1 MKVGFRKRSYKK
13 SWSAM
18 TSGRYKRMM
27 KRAINPFYGRKG
39 MGFLKNPSKAL
50 RGAVYRRTTIG
61 LAPSDINRALRSSR
75 KGSASSSLKNDA
87 LRKRSVAV
95 SHTKKD
101 SAKVIE
107 LLKSEREKIEAQG
120 RMASKRH
127 LSSNARAG
135 YRNSIEGD
143 GVDSYSPTGDSIKIP
158 SIKKKRSGFWVV
170 AVCLLLLFV
179 LWSIGEVTTNR
190 QDNTSENTYDDSLYS
205 QDSDS
210 AANNSTV
217 ERIDENSSKISEDAP
232 SAESSSDVDYTDD
245 NLVEGS
251 KYDPECK
258 RAISAKYSIDIRGIH
273 YTGTQSEDKIS
284 NAGKYKMTSTLN
296 YGKTYKGRSNWVCYL
311 FVHTDDRI
319 TTVIYD
325 L

>member
-1 MKVGFRKRSYKK
+1 
-13 SWSAM
+13 M
-18 TSGRYKRMM
+18 TSGRYKRMT

-50 RGAVYRRTTIG
+50 RGAIYRRTTIG

-75 KGSASSSLKNDA
+75 KRSTSGSPKNDV
-87 LRKRSVAV
+87 LRKRSVAT
-95 SHTKKD
+95 SGTKKD

-107 LLKSEREKIEAQG
+107 LFKSEREKTEAQE
-120 RMASKRH
+120 RMTSKYRLSQNACNLRKDDNIDSHSLTSDSAKAS
-127 LSSNARAG
+127 SARKG
-135 YRNSIEGD
+135 
-143 GVDSYSPTGDSIKIP
+143 
-158 SIKKKRSGFWVV
+158 RSGFWVL
-170 AVCLLLLFV
+170 AVCLFLLFV
-179 LWSIGEVTTNR
+179 LWFIGETTTNR
-190 QDNTSENTYDDSLYS
+190 QDDTGEIYDDSLYS
-205 QDSDS
+205 QDSDN
-210 AANNSTV
+210 AVKDSTI
-217 ERIDENSSKISEDAP
+217 ERIDENSSKTSEDAP
-232 SAESSSDVDYTDD
+232 PAESSSGADSAND

-258 RAISAKYSIDIRGIH
+258 RAISAKYSIDIRDVH

-296 YGKTYKGRSNWVCYL
+296 YGETYKGQSNWVCYL
-311 FVHTDDRI
+311 FVHADDKI